1 MKVTTKF
8 PPDDSIFRDRDKEA
22 KFWEEHFDEAWKK
35 GKPVKVK
42 FAKKL
47 KRIYLSDSINIRL
60 DPEVLDRVRGEAHKR
75 GLGPTQLIRMWIMEK
90 VGRNNT
96 RQARA

>member
-1 MKVTTKF
+1 MKKTTKF
-8 PPDDSIFRDRDKEA
+8 PPDNSIFKDRDKES

-35 GKPVKVK
+35 GRPVKVK

-60 DPEVLDRVRGEAHKR
+60 DPETSSAVRAEARKK
-75 GLGPTQLIRMWIMEK
+75 GLGPTQLIRMWIMER
-90 VGRNNT
+90 V
-96 RQARA
+96 AA